1 MTISLLSRKN
11 NLNDNDSL
19 PRGEFYRLKY
29 RLFWGSTT
37 ECLSD
42 ICFSY
47 PSFWCDF
54 LPFSFS
60 RSATFSHNRHRLTLF
75 GWIQIGKCWNCQM
88 ESFSIRNNPIPA
100 ITKTSSR
107 FRILVSVHLT
117 VFWRRDFVRNMY
129 EICTKM
135 YEIVEKVRYQS
146 YWQNRSLLTY
156 SFLDFRNF
164 ELWYGRDGE

>member
-1 MTISLLSRKN
+1 MWPFHFCPEQNL
-11 NLNDNDSL
+11 LNDNDSL
-19 PRGEFYRLKY
+19 PRGQFYRLKY

-88 ESFSIRNNPIPA
+88 ESCSIPLFLPSP
-100 ITKTSSR
+100 K
-107 FRILVSVHLT
+107 L
-117 VFWRRDFVRNMY
+117 RRDAVFSFRSIWLFSDDGILY
-129 EICTKM
+129 EICTK
-135 YEIVEKVRYQS
+135 YVRKTVQMLS
-146 YWQNRSLLTY
+146 R
-156 SFLDFRNF
+156 
-164 ELWYGRDGE
+164 YGIERTDKIRPCWRIHF